1 MLKFA
6 DKFVETGQYKGVEL
20 NRNRHKT
27 RSKHQAKIDQFAL
40 RTAELEDVP
49 MNAVLFRSFDFHITF
64 LKRTLQERFQQI
76 TSEPISAFNIFDYR
90 SWPKPTDETFN
101 SYGDREVSLA

>member
-1 MLKFA
+1 MLEFA

-20 NRNRHKT
+20 NRNRHET
-27 RSKHQAKIDQFAL
+27 HSKHQEKIDQFAL

-49 MNAVLFRSFDFHITF
+49 MNAVLFRLFDFHVTF

-76 TSEPISAFNIFDYR
+76 TSEPISAFNIFDTEIGPNEPR
-90 SWPKPTDETFN
+90 KAKQE
-101 SYGDREVSLA
+101 